1 MQAQEISKAKNTQGA
16 KNCSYL
22 HTVRRKNATLGAQ
35 IMAGFLNR
43 FQIIK
48 TQEVWK
54 KLKH

>member
-48 TQEVWK
+48 TQELWK